1 MQTPSCQLC
10 SLLISLMGN
19 SSPTV
24 CGKMLTSHCCPAS
37 GSEELTAARVCE
49 KQAALP
55 STSRQPGRGQGPRE
69 WEGFALR
76 GLARA
81 RSIFCTWPGVGQI
94 GVLGCSR
101 SSGSSLG
108 HRTDSTALENRGLCG
123 LQGDICLM
131 LRLSRSAL
139 PGPRKEA
146 ALPLPAAPFAA
157 RPSVTSV
164 PPPLSALLTPFCFLC
179 SGRIPYKDMYKLVR
193 VISPPLGLGE
203 NCPYRVACKVCLPVP
218 GRGRRWGVAR
228 NPALRSAPP
237 PPRHP
242 REPSCRSPLSLKRSQ
257 PSQNQQLSLRE
268 KGALR
273 RGTGNIR
280 ARERRPFRPVP
291 LSSRAHTCSL
301 RPAPPEA
308 VDLPVGAS
316 PSPEGCRSLLNPATS
331 SGFPSLETD
340 KPPLS
345 NMQSLSRD

>member
-1 MQTPSCQLC
+1 
-10 SLLISLMGN
+10 MGN

-37 GSEELTAARVCE
+37 GSQELTAARVCE

-108 HRTDSTALENRGLCG
+108 HWMDSTALENRGLCG
-123 LQGDICLM
+123 LQGDVCLM

-157 RPSVTSV
+157 RPSVTSF

-218 GRGRRWGVAR
+218 GRGRRWGAAR

-268 KGALR
+268 KGTLWEGHRKRQGSGTKAVSACPPFFPCTHVFSPARSTRSCGLAR
-273 RGTGNIR
+273 RGL
-280 ARERRPFRPVP
+280 P
-291 LSSRAHTCSL
+291 LPQR
-301 RPAPPEA
+301 
-308 VDLPVGAS
+308 
-316 PSPEGCRSLLNPATS
+316 
-331 SGFPSLETD
+331 
-340 KPPLS
+340 
-345 NMQSLSRD
+345 MQKST